1 MGLCNSPD
9 IVQEKMNILMDGLE
23 FVRAD
28 LDDLLVLTKGSWED
42 HLEKLEEVL
51 SRIKEAGLKVNANKS
66 FFGEDSL
73 EYLGYSI
80 TRNGIQPLP
89 KKLQAIQNIAPLRIK
104 SNSNHSSASLITT
117 KICGLEDLT
126 YSIHWLH

>member
-9 IVQEKMNILMDGLE
+9 IFQENMSNLFAG
-23 FVRAD
+23 FNYVREYI
-28 LDDLLVLTKGSWED
+28 DDLLVTTSGSLED
-42 HLEKLEEVL
+42 HLEKLGTVL
-51 SRIKEAGLKVNANKS
+51 KKLKNAGLKVNANKS